1 MDAKDLRNV
10 ALLGHSGSGK
20 TSLGEAALFT
30 TKATTRMGTISD
42 GNTVSDF
49 EPEEVKRGSSI
60 QTTLLSIVDADA
72 KINFLD
78 TPGYD
83 DFLGE
88 VVSALRVVEGAVLV
102 LAAPSGVDV
111 GTERSWNMCE
121 AAGIPRMF
129 VVNKMDRENANFAR
143 NVSDI
148 QASFGRQCIPFQ
160 VPLGEA
166 QEFKGVVSIIN
177 PPADIPAEIADEV
190 AAARDRLIEAA
201 AESDDELADRYLSGE
216 ELSVDEVISGVRT
229 AVLAGELVPILAT
242 SSAPEAIGVE
252 EFLETTRSFL
262 PSPVDGKKAR
272 LLKGTEAA
280 EYEVDPAAPL
290 AAFVFKTT
298 ADPFVGKLS
307 VFRVYQGSV
316 KSNSE
321 TWNSTKE
328 QSERIGQL
336 YLPKGKNQENVNEI
350 TAGDIG
356 AIGKLS
362 STVTGDTLCSRENP
376 VSFPKIKQPVGYFRM
391 AVTPASKDDLDKMSM
406 ALNRIV
412 EEDPTLQFSRDANTS
427 ESLITGLGDAQID
440 VALEKIKRKFG
451 ADLRVKMPKVAYRE
465 TITKITNSE
474 YRHKKQSGGHG
485 QFGHV
490 LIRLEPQ
497 ERDQGFEFKTEV
509 TGGRIPKEYIPSVE
523 KGVTKGLDEGSLAG
537 FPLVDLKAV
546 LYDGSYHDVDSSG
559 MSFEIASVQA
569 LKQGVGDAN
578 PVLLEPVVKLSI
590 TVPDAYTGEVISDL
604 NGKRGRILGMNPD
617 NGVTLIEAE
626 VPLAEVQRYAQDL
639 RSVSQGRG
647 SYSMEFDHY
656 DQVPANLE
664 PKVIED
670 VKRAKEEE
678 SV

>member
-20 TSLGEAALFT
+20 TSLGEAALFI
-30 TKATTRMGTISD
+30 TKATTRLGTISD

-49 EPEEVKRGSSI
+49 EPEEIKRGGSI
-60 QTTLLSIVDADA
+60 QTTLISVVEGDA

-88 VVSALRVVEGAVLV
+88 VVSALRVVEGAVIV
-102 LAAPSGVDV
+102 VAAPTGVDV
-111 GTERSWNMCE
+111 GTEKAWNMCE
-121 AAGIPRMF
+121 ASQIPRMF
-129 VVNKMDRENANFAR
+129 VVNKMDRENAEFSK

-160 VPLGEA
+160 VPLGNA
-166 QEFKGVVSIIN
+166 QDFKGVVSIVD
-177 PPADIPAEIADEV
+177 PPAVIPAEVAEEV
-190 AAARDRLIEAA
+190 AAARERLIEAA

-216 ELSVDEVISGVRT
+216 ELSAEEVIAGVRT

-242 SSAPEAIGVE
+242 ASAPQGVGIE

-262 PSPVDGKKAR
+262 PSPLDGKKADVT
-272 LLKGTEAA
+272 KDGNAA
-280 EYEVDPAAPL
+280 EYAVDPAGPL
-290 AAFVFKTT
+290 AAFIFKTT

-307 VFRVYQGSV
+307 VFRVYQGTV

-321 TWNSTKE
+321 IWNSNRE

-336 YLPKGKNQENVNEI
+336 YLPKGKSQENVSEI

-362 STVTGDTLCSRENP
+362 ASLTGDTMSTRDNA
-376 VSFPKIKQPVGYFRM
+376 VKFPQIKQPVGYFRM

-406 ALNRIV
+406 ALSRIV
-412 EEDPTLQFSRDANTS
+412 EEDPTLQFSRDPGTS

-440 VALEKIKRKFG
+440 IALERIKRKFG
-451 ADLRVKMPKVAYRE
+451 ADLRVKMPRVPYRE
-465 TITKITNSE
+465 TITKITKSE

-490 LIRLEPQ
+490 ILRLEPQ
-497 ERDQGFEFKTEV
+497 ERDLGFAFTTEI
-509 TGGRIPKEYIPSVE
+509 TGGKIPKEYIPSVE
-523 KGVTKGLDEGSLAG
+523 KGVTKALDEGSLAG

-546 LYDGSYHDVDSSG
+546 LYDGSFHDVDSSG
-559 MSFEIASVQA
+559 MSFEIASIQA
-569 LKQGVGDAN
+569 LKQGIGDAG
-578 PVLLEPVVKLSI
+578 PVLLEPVVKLSV

-617 NGVTLIEAE
+617 DGVTLIEAE

-647 SYSMEFDHY
+647 TYSLEFDHY

-670 VKRAKEEE
+670 AKRAKEE
-678 SV
+678 SI

>member
-30 TKATTRMGTISD
+30 TKATTRMGSIGD

-49 EPEEVKRGSSI
+49 EPEEVKRGGSI
-60 QTTLLSIVDADA
+60 QTTLLSITAVDS

-88 VVSALRVVEGAVLV
+88 VVSALRVVEGAVIIV
-102 LAAPSGVDV
+102 AAPTGVDV
-111 GTERSWNMCE
+111 GTERGWNMCE
-121 AAGIPRMF
+121 SAGIPKMI
-129 VVNKMDRENANFAR
+129 VVNKMDRENANFSR
-143 NVSDI
+143 NVADI
-148 QASFGRQCIPFQ
+148 QASFGRQCVPFQ
-160 VPLGEA
+160 VPMGDA
-166 QEFKGVVSIIN
+166 QDFKGVVSIVD
-177 PPADIPAEIADEV
+177 PPADIPADIAEEV
-190 AAARDRLIEAA
+190 AAARERLIEAA

-216 ELSVDEVISGVRT
+216 ELSAEEVISGVRT

-242 SSAPEAIGVE
+242 SSTPEAIGVN

-262 PSPVDGKKAR
+262 PSPVDGKPTDVF
-272 LLKGTEAA
+272 KGSEAA
-280 EYEVDPAAPL
+280 GYKTEPASPL

-307 VFRVYQGSV
+307 VFRVYQGTI

-321 TWNSTKE
+321 VWNSNQE

-336 YLPKGKNQENVNEI
+336 YLPKGKSQENVAEI

-356 AIGKLS
+356 AIGKLN
-362 STVTGDTLCSRENP
+362 STLTGDTLCVRDKP
-376 VSFPKIKQPVGYFRM
+376 ITFPKIKQPVGYFRM

-406 ALNRIV
+406 ALSRIV
-412 EEDPTLQFSRDANTS
+412 EEDPTLHFSRDANTS
-427 ESLITGLGDAQID
+427 ESLITGLGDAQIE

-451 ADLRVKMPKVAYRE
+451 ADLRVKMPRVPYRE
-465 TITKITNSE
+465 TITRTANSE

-490 LIRLEPQ
+490 LLRLEPQ
-497 ERDQGFEFKTEV
+497 ERDQGFEFSTEV
-509 TGGRIPKEYIPSVE
+509 TGGRVPKEYIPSVE
-523 KGVTKGLDEGSLAG
+523 KGVTKALDEGSLAG

-559 MSFEIASVQA
+559 MSFEIASIQA
-569 LKQGVGDAN
+569 LKQGLGDAG
-578 PVLLEPVVKLSI
+578 PVLLEPVVKLSV

-617 NGVTLIEAE
+617 NGTTLIEAE

-647 SYSMEFDHY
+647 TYSLEFDHY

-670 VKRAKEEE
+670 AKRAKGEE

>member
-20 TSLGEAALFT
+20 TSLGEAALFI
-30 TKATTRMGTISD
+30 TKATTRLGTISD

-49 EPEEVKRGSSI
+49 EPEEIKRGGSI
-60 QTTLLSIVDADA
+60 QTTLISVVEGDA

-88 VVSALRVVEGAVLV
+88 VVSALRVVEGAVIV
-102 LAAPSGVDV
+102 VAAPTGVDV
-111 GTERSWNMCE
+111 GTEKAWNMCE
-121 AAGIPRMF
+121 ASQIPRMF
-129 VVNKMDRENANFAR
+129 VVNKMDRENAEFSK

-160 VPLGEA
+160 VPLGNA
-166 QEFKGVVSIIN
+166 QDFKGVVSIVD
-177 PPADIPAEIADEV
+177 PPAVIPAEVAEEV
-190 AAARDRLIEAA
+190 AAARERLIEAA

-216 ELSVDEVISGVRT
+216 ELSAEEVIAGVRT

-242 SSAPEAIGVE
+242 ASAPQGVGIE

-262 PSPVDGKKAR
+262 PSPLDGKKADVT
-272 LLKGTEAA
+272 KDGNAA
-280 EYEVDPAAPL
+280 EYAVDPAGPL
-290 AAFVFKTT
+290 AAFIFKTT

-307 VFRVYQGSV
+307 VFRVYQGTV

-321 TWNSTKE
+321 IWNSNRE

-336 YLPKGKNQENVNEI
+336 YLPKGKSQENVSEI

-362 STVTGDTLCSRENP
+362 ASLTGDTMSTRDNA
-376 VSFPKIKQPVGYFRM
+376 VKFPQIKQPVGYFRM

-406 ALNRIV
+406 ALSRIV
-412 EEDPTLQFSRDANTS
+412 EEDPTLQFSRDPGTS

-440 VALEKIKRKFG
+440 IALERIKRKFG
-451 ADLRVKMPKVAYRE
+451 ADLRVKMPRVPYRE
-465 TITKITNSE
+465 TITKITKSE

-490 LIRLEPQ
+490 ILRLEPQ
-497 ERDQGFEFKTEV
+497 ERNLGFAFTTEI
-509 TGGRIPKEYIPSVE
+509 TGGKIPKEYIPSVE
-523 KGVTKGLDEGSLAG
+523 KGVTKALDEGSLAG

-546 LYDGSYHDVDSSG
+546 LYDGSFHDVDSSG
-559 MSFEIASVQA
+559 MSFEIASIQA
-569 LKQGVGDAN
+569 LKQGVGDAG
-578 PVLLEPVVKLSI
+578 PVLLEPVVKLSV

-617 NGVTLIEAE
+617 DGVTLIEAE

-647 SYSMEFDHY
+647 TYSLEFDHY

-670 VKRAKEEE
+670 AKRAKEE
-678 SV
+678 SI

>member
-102 LAAPSGVDV
+102 VAAPSGVDV

-262 PSPVDGKKAR
+262 PSPVDGKKAS

-290 AAFVFKTT
+290 VAFVFKTT

-321 TWNSTKE
+321 TWNSNKE

-362 STVTGDTLCSRENP
+362 STVTGDTLCSRENS

-578 PVLLEPVVKLSI
+578 PVLLEPVVKLSV
-590 TVPDAYTGEVISDL
+590 TVPDTYTGEVISDL

-647 SYSMEFDHY
+647 SYSLEFDHY

-670 VKRAKEEE
+670 AKRAKEEE